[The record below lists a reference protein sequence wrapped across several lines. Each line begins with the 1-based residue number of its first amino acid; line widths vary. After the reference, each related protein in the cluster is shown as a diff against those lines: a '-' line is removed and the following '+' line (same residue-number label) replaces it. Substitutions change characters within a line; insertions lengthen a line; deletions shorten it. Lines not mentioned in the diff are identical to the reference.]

1 MLERLLVLR
10 DFCSEMSG
18 DHSELRL
25 TEQQW
30 EKLQKIVEVTFK
42 NFLFLLRH
50 SQMQLCL
57 GPKTSSQSNRSYTM
71 VFDIIARV
79 FETLHSAFLVLI
91 ILK

>member
-50 SQMQLCL
+50 SQMQLC
-57 GPKTSSQSNRSYTM
+57 
-71 VFDIIARV
+71 
-79 FETLHSAFLVLI
+79 
-91 ILK
+91 